1 LQEYSEVD
9 MFEQL
14 TTVFLRPVHPRTR
27 PHRTT
32 VCGV

>member
-14 TTVFLRPVHPRTR
+14 TTVFYGQFTR
-27 PHRTT
+27 EHGPIGQPFA
-32 VCGV
+32 V